1 MDVVVSVVGTSF
13 LRGSMAKY
21 RLEGGGTICASTPA
35 IPILVSLVRDMAIRE
50 DGGDSPIENFP
61 GLVLIVPHSLLA
73 TGIDHIGLAWDE
85 LNTDKMWGERQFNG
99 FIVEKL
105 SQLVDYIK
113 GIIRGENGEIARV
126 DPEADTSNEEL
137 EKALSLTIKLIRRAT
152 SGEEPRRFA
161 VVLVQSIGSFPVPYR
176 RESTEESITYGSL
189 TLRGSA
195 LDPFTRVYLALKD
208 MWIRGGRGELTIHFD
223 VSSGMNIVTVSALL
237 GARAFSIVHGAT
249 LKVYNTDPY
258 IPEIAAH
265 CLGPAV
271 EVKERSFHSVGAPPL
286 GITEIDELMSTMRL
300 VEEISS
306 IPKGGAWDLS
316 LDEARSLMEDIG
328 QELGSFMEGQG
339 EGSTDGWM
347 KLIEALLGHVRRLSC
362 GLRNTAVTYI
372 HRELSNLID
381 PVRKVYGRKGL
392 YITLREKLR
401 QRMYLDCRDDGLR
414 VFSGPPEKLKEGG
427 IALTYAWGTGPTF
440 ILLDAI
446 ASLATDIYSDIDLLE
461 ESTDFPIRGEFHP
474 KILEGRGVTP
484 DFLLS
489 LADFYLRK
497 GLNLNL
503 VFMLGELELQDE
515 YIEEI
520 LSLMKPNS
528 EMPKNLRNNFRS
540 KFTEYVRKR
549 ICHISKEDEW
559 KEWLNI
565 NEQIY
570 QASGRNKLVLEGL
583 KLFKT
588 YYLIKAV
595 ICALEN
601 IRGNKDKRDKLKEEY
616 IRELNNA
623 LREIEERK
631 SDLDIESKCIEFV
644 KEVLRNEILG
654 NLMGD
659 GWNINHFHTLIEKYL
674 DELSHLTE
682 CLMKSIAENVGGLGD
697 ILSLIAQDA
706 NHNRLEKFLDSTAL
720 SFGSKVSNR
729 KVVSLVRNFLAH
741 LGLTHFT
748 VTDIIPTN
756 GSVEVLY
763 DSQLLEKLD
772 ESSGL
777 GALGSMCDI
786 SSRRSLR

>member
-1 MDVVVSVVGTSF
+1 MDVVVSVMGASF
-13 LRGSMAKY
+13 LRGSMVKY
-21 RLEGGGTICASTPA
+21 RLEGGGTICAGTPA
-35 IPILVSLVRDMAIRE
+35 IPILMSLVRDMVVDE
-50 DGGDSPIENFP
+50 VGGDSTIENFP
-61 GLVLIVPHSLLA
+61 GLILIVPHSLLA
-73 TGIDHIGLAWDE
+73 TGIDHIGLTWDE
-85 LNTDKMWGERQFNG
+85 LNTDRMWGEEQFNG

-105 SQLVDYIK
+105 SQLVDRIK

-126 DPEADTSNEEL
+126 DPEADTSNEKL

-152 SGEEPRRFA
+152 SGEKPRRFA

-249 LKVYNTDPY
+249 LKIYNTDPY

-316 LDEARSLMEDIG
+316 LEEARSLMEDIG

-392 YITLREKLR
+392 YITLREKLK

-503 VFMLGELELQDE
+503 VFMLDELEFDDDE
-515 YIEEI
+515 IEEI
-520 LSLMKPNS
+520 LDFMIEPAGRIADDLADSF
-528 EMPKNLRNNFRS
+528 ES
-540 KFTEYVRKR
+540 KFAEYVRKR
-549 ICHISKEDEW
+549 IYKLDDSNGM
-559 KEWLNI
+559 KEWSALLNI
-565 NEQIY
+565 LRHVYQPNGESDSVAKNLGFFRTHYLTKVVSNALKSKDYNE
-570 QASGRNKLVLEGL
+570 RNSTVNELIEGMKRKLPGL
-583 KLFKT
+583 KAEGMCGGDVEG
-588 YYLIKAV
+588 I
-595 ICALEN
+595 IEN
-601 IRGNKDKRDKLKEEY
+601 LG
-616 IRELNNA
+616 ELMKKG
-623 LREIEERK
+623 E
-631 SDLDIESKCIEFV
+631 
-644 KEVLRNEILG
+644 
-654 NLMGD
+654 
-659 GWNINHFHTLIEKYL
+659 WNISDFCRFVVKYL
-674 DELSHLTE
+674 DEVSLLTE
-682 CLMKSIAENVGGLGD
+682 CMVE
-697 ILSLIAQDA
+697 LIANEEIQKHLLKIK
-706 NHNRLEKFLDSTAL
+706 NYSRFKKFLYSVSL
-720 SFGSKVSNR
+720 SFGSKVDNK
-729 KVVSLVRNFLAH
+729 KVASLVRDFLAH
-741 LGLTHFT
+741 LGLTHFV
-748 VTDIIPTN
+748 VTDTIPTN